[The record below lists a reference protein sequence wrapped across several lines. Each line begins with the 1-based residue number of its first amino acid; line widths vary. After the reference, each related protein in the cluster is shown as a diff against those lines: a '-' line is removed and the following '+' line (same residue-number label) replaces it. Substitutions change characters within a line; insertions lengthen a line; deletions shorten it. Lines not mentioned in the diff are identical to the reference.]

1 MEGGEDGEGW
11 NGGLNFFIFVSK
23 GVVMYSNMAKNPVRW
38 IYVKVKAVTNILT
51 RVTIGK
57 KCSCLLSSS
66 LL

>member
-1 MEGGEDGEGW
+1 MESDGKVGS
-11 NGGLNFFIFVSK
+11 NSIRAK

-38 IYVKVKAVTNILT
+38 IYVKVKAVANILT